1 MHWFL
6 TERCE
11 KKSPREGCV
20 RIHPQPR
27 SQVMRLPQLSCDSV
41 TSWQLVEFYQRSYRL
56 MDNILHHLMVE
67 HVEACWTTLMQYT
80 VRTVQIYVSLHE
92 ELLQRGI
99 FSTSTDA
106 DFCPSTSM
114 TSSLLAQICRLS
126 LWSLNTD
133 YFRRFSCR
141 VNLLSEKHPVHL
153 GLVDCGCSW
162 LAVCCLLWL
171 NDCKVFDGCSCWSG
185 WCGGSG
191 CGCWLMLLVGL
202 LGCGG
207 GCCCCCCCR
216 RRRPHAVCSSL
227 ISNFAPQSSKHLI
240 TPTSAALSIL
250 V

>member
-1 MHWFL
+1 
-6 TERCE
+6 
-11 KKSPREGCV
+11 
-20 RIHPQPR
+20 
-27 SQVMRLPQLSCDSV
+27 
-41 TSWQLVEFYQRSYRL
+41 
-56 MDNILHHLMVE
+56 MDNIPHHLMVE

-80 VRTVQIYVSLHE
+80 VRTVQIYVSLHV

-99 FSTSTDA
+99 FSASTDA

-171 NDCKVFDGCSCWSG
+171 NDCKVVDLV

-207 GCCCCCCCR
+207 GGGGCCCCCCCCCCCGSCSCSCPSSPTQCVAR
-216 RRRPHAVCSSL
+216 SSRTLHLKVWNIWSHRPQLHCQYW
-227 ISNFAPQSSKHLI
+227 F
-240 TPTSAALSIL
+240 
-250 V
+250 